1 MPITGTPKDL
11 SDRSFLTSSP
21 FFNGLACFYWGGSN
35 QNLLVGRS
43 GQLGSGNYSYVN
55 SPIAGVTGGKAILG
69 ETRNDAIYFPPPS
82 SPLTNDLP
90 GDYGDFT
97 VLYYGRVIS
106 GNNAGC
112 FFNFR
117 HATLD
122 QYIRAGSYTPGT
134 PTPGEEANFIFQVKG
149 ASGDTN
155 VFSGGCVQGEFACFA
170 FRRQGNVL
178 SIHKSG
184 SAPIGDATAILGLV
198 TLDGT
203 TDIGSRDFNSQQ
215 TQAELSLLVV
225 YKRALSNAEI
235 ATLNTN
241 PFAVLPAVDGT
252 PPPTSQWRKEATVY
266 HVGNSVT
273 DTIQYTK
280 LRAVAAANDV
290 RYEFGRQMIPGAP
303 LEWLRDHPND
313 GFTEQPY
320 GYPAQALP
328 NNTWNVLTL
337 QPFDRPASQDIIDAQ
352 YFANLLYSRP
362 SNATAKILIYS
373 RWARQRQGETY
384 NFPAY
389 WAETNTSSNFENKL
403 FFEQVLLGLRAALP
417 GKPIFMAPVGDAMLL
432 FDSEAKAGRVPGFS
446 QVLGLFADG
455 IHLNDVGAYLV
466 GCVFYATIYGED
478 PAPLGFAQ
486 YSGVNQVLADK
497 IQAIAWDTVDGHPY
511 SGVDSTTLP
520 PPPTPMPSFGCTY
533 APCNCESLPCVEIKA
548 GQVFD
553 QVLNVDLDGKPLPI
567 SLTAALSF
575 TVKRGNA
582 TIATMTAVALKDGVV
597 RLKLTRTQTLP
608 LSGQYSWTGTIV
620 DGAKTTTFEPGEFW
634 VREV

>member
-1 MPITGTPKDL
+1 MPITGTPRDL

-21 FFNGLACFYWGGSN
+21 FFDGLACFYWGGSN

-43 GQLGSGNYSYVN
+43 GELGSGNYSYVN

-69 ETRNDAIYFPPPS
+69 ETRSDAIYFSPPS

-90 GDYGDFT
+90 GNYGDFT

-122 QYIRAGSYTPGT
+122 QYIRAGSFMPSV
-134 PTPGEEANFIFQVKG
+134 PTPGEEANLVFTAKG
-149 ASGDTN
+149 ANGELTAY
-155 VFSGGCVQGEFACFA
+155 SGGCIQGEFACFA
-170 FRRQGNVL
+170 FRRQGSSL
-178 SIHKSG
+178 SIHKNG
-184 SAPIGDATAILGLV
+184 SEVGGASTAPDII

-203 TDIGSRDFNSQQ
+203 TDIGAYNLSQQ

-225 YKRALSNAEI
+225 YKRALSNAEL
-235 ATLNTN
+235 ATLTAN
-241 PFAVLPAVDGT
+241 PFTVLPAVDGT
-252 PPPTSQWRKEATVY
+252 PPPASQWRKEATVY

-273 DTIQYTK
+273 DTIQYPK
-280 LRAVAAANDV
+280 LRAIAAANNV

-328 NNTWNVLTL
+328 NYQWNVLTL
-337 QPFDRPASQDIIDAQ
+337 QPFDRPVSQDIIDAQ
-352 YFANLLYSRP
+352 YFASLLYSRP

-389 WAETNTSSNFENKL
+389 WAETNTNVNHENKL

-417 GKPIFMAPVGDAMLL
+417 GKPIFIAPVGDAMLL
-432 FDSEAKAGRVPGFS
+432 FDTEARAGRVPGFS

-486 YSGVNQVLADK
+486 YSGVNQALADK
-497 IQAIAWDTVDGHPY
+497 IQAIVWDTVDGHPY
-511 SGVDSTTLP
+511 SGVDSTVLP
-520 PPPTPMPSFGCTY
+520 PPPTSIPSFGCTND
-533 APCNCESLPCVEIKA
+533 PCDCDSLPCVEIKA
-548 GQVFD
+548 GQVLD
-553 QVLNVDLDGKPLPI
+553 QILNIELDGKPLPI
-567 SLTAALSF
+567 SLTAALNF
-575 TVKRGNA
+575 TVKRGTN
-582 TIATMTAVALKDGVV
+582 TIATMTATALKDGVV
-597 RLKLTRTQTLP
+597 RLKLARAQTLL
-608 LSGQYSWTGTIV
+608 LSGQYSWTGSVT
-620 DGAKTTTFEPGEFW
+620 DGARTTTLEPGEFW
-634 VREV
+634 VREA